1 MSMSTENA
9 GPKPLKVVVWD
20 LDNTL
25 WQGILLEDGDVK
37 PREGVVE
44 AVRELDARGVV
55 QSVASRNDEA
65 TALARLTELG
75 LAEYFLVPQI
85 GWGAKSESVRRIAE
99 ALNLGL
105 DAFLFLDDD
114 AFEHAEV
121 ARAHPQVRTAE
132 YTDAAALLG
141 RADLAVVPGAP
152 DGSWR
157 RLQYRTDLKRS
168 DAEQGFTGTP
178 DEFLATL
185 GLKLTVRHAGPGDLR
200 RAEELTVRTHQLNAT
215 GYTYSMAELDE
226 LRTSETHALL
236 VAEQSDRFGD
246 YGTIGLVLVE
256 QGTEI
261 WTLKLLLVSC
271 RVMSRGTGT
280 VLLNHVIRRAMEQ
293 GVRLQGEFVPTD
305 RNRPMQVAYRFA
317 GFATVGEE
325 NGVMVLE
332 HRAANAPALPAHLD
346 LRSEF

>member
-1 MSMSTENA
+1 MNS
-9 GPKPLKVVVWD
+9 KPVKVVVWD
-20 LDNTL
+20 LDNTF
-25 WQGILLEDGDVK
+25 WQGVLLEDGDDVK
-37 PREGVVE
+37 LRDGVAE

-55 QSVASRNDEA
+55 QSVASRNDEP
-65 TALARLTELG
+65 TALAKLAELG
-75 LAEYFLVPQI
+75 LDDYFLAPQI

-114 AFEHAEV
+114 GFEHAEV
-121 ARAHPQVRTAE
+121 TRAHPQVRTAE
-132 YTDAAALLG
+132 YEGALALLA
-141 RADLAVVPGAP
+141 RPDLTQPPGSP

-157 RLQYRTDLKRS
+157 RRQYRTDLQRA
-168 DAEQGFTGTP
+168 DAEQEFTGTP

-185 GLKLTVRHAGPGDLR
+185 DMRLVVRHAQPGDLR

-226 LRTSETHALL
+226 LRGSATHSLL
-236 VAEQSDRFGD
+236 VAELADRFGD

-256 QGTEI
+256 HTPEI

-280 VLLNHVIRRAMEQ
+280 VLLGHVIARSKEE

-317 GFATVGEE
+317 GFATAEE
-325 NGVMVLE
+325 RAGVTVLE
-332 HRAANAPALPAHLD
+332 HRSATAPPLPAHLD

>member
-1 MSMSTENA
+1 MTTAE
-9 GPKPLKVVVWD
+9 KPLKVVVWD
-20 LDNTL
+20 LDNTF
-25 WQGILLEDGDVK
+25 WQGILLEDGDVE
-37 PREGVVE
+37 PREGVAE

-55 QSVASRNDEA
+55 QSVASRNDAA

-114 AFEHAEV
+114 PFEHAEV
-121 ARAHPQVRTAE
+121 SRAHPQVRTAE
-132 YTDAAALLG
+132 FTDAAALLT
-141 RADLAVVPGAP
+141 RPDLAVAPGTP

-157 RLQYRTDLKRS
+157 RLQYRTDLRRA
-168 DAEQGFTGTP
+168 DAEQEFTGTP

-185 GLKLTVRHAGPGDLR
+185 GLRLTVRHAQPGDLR

-226 LRTSETHALL
+226 LRSSASHALL
-236 VAEQSDRFGD
+236 VAELADRFGD

-256 QGTEI
+256 QGAEL

-280 VLLNHVIRRAMEQ
+280 VLLNHVIGRAIEQ
-293 GVRLQGEFVPTD
+293 GVRLRGEFVPTD

-317 GFATVGEE
+317 GFAPAGEE
-325 NGVMVLE
+325 NGVMLLE
-332 HRAANAPALPAHLD
+332 HRGGTAPALPAHLD
-346 LRSEF
+346 LRSAF